1 MDTDLFEGE
10 DKNNIIDNNENYV
23 EILEKYPGL
32 TKFIGFLSD
41 KYKREK
47 EYRIK
52 LEEKTV
58 EIFTNDMKTINNLEN
73 KIIKLQK
80 EKNSRISNNINN
92 SFENNFI
99 DNNTTRNS
107 FKSCDNLI

>member
-1 MDTDLFEGE
+1 MDLFEGE
-10 DKNNIIDNNENYV
+10 DENNFMDSNENYV

-32 TKFIGFLSD
+32 KKFIGFLSE
-41 KYKREK
+41 KYKNEK
-47 EYRIK
+47 EYRLK

-73 KIIKLQK
+73 KIKKLQK
-80 EKNSRISNNINN
+80 EKNSKISNNINN